1 VLSFPRFPLVA
12 KPRPVET
19 HTDKEDRTSLR
30 WKLLVITS
38 LLATITGAGL
48 YSAITYLIFVSSDL
62 PGKAMLPA
70 GAAFLLPVA
79 SVTYATIFVYRHT
92 ARRRKLQAVLTA
104 LLSLFLIIAALF
116 ATRVIIIRKTP
127 TPQLL
132 TY

>member
-1 VLSFPRFPLVA
+1 
-12 KPRPVET
+12 
-19 HTDKEDRTSLR
+19 LR

-38 LLATITGAGL
+38 LLATIAGAGL

-62 PGKAMLPA
+62 PGKAMFLA
-70 GAAFLLPVA
+70 VAALLLPVA
-79 SVTYATIFVYRHT
+79 AITYATIFVYRHT

-104 LLSLFLIIAALF
+104 LLSLFLIIATLF
-116 ATRVIIIRKTP
+116 ATRAITIRRTP